1 MCFQNTVMGTQRR
14 YTTIFKQEIKREDG
28 WIPKPIYT
36 IPRAKPYQVCSTELG
51 KVVTTWLELGRGGR
65 GRSPAFCTI
74 GHPSLLD

>member
-36 IPRAKPYQVCSTELG
+36 IPRAGLLDSTSLRITTFLFHVSPLG
-51 KVVTTWLELGRGGR
+51 SLGR
-65 GRSPAFCTI
+65 TK
-74 GHPSLLD
+74 